1 MYKSAL
7 EILSLLNNEG
17 YEAYIIGGYVRD
29 KLIGIENSD
38 IDIIT
43 SATPDRICNIFNND
57 YINNYGSINLK
68 YNDYNFDITT
78 FRKEFNYQNRK
89 PNIEFITSLK
99 EDLKRRDFTINTICI
114 DKNGNYIDLL
124 NGISDLNNKL
134 LKCVGNPVD
143 KLNEDPLR
151 ILRAIRFSSIYNFKL
166 DEELEKEIILNKS
179 LINTLSFDRIRKELD
194 YIFNSNNVNLAID
207 MFNRF
212 NLFELLNIK
221 PKNSVIETGNKIS
234 IWAQLE
240 YTDKYNFSNEEK
252 KSINE
257 IKEIIIENKIDNYTV
272 YKYNMDNIKEA
283 NKILNLNIDI
293 DDIYNNLSIYNK
305 KDIDISFEDLKDIVD
320 INNINQIYI
329 DLEKQIL
336 YNRLKNKK
344 EDIISYITSN
354 KVGDNNE

>member
-7 EILSLLNNEG
+7 EILNILNNKG

-43 SATPDRICNIFNND
+43 SATPDQICNIFNND

-68 YNDYNFDITT
+68 YNDCNFDITT

-89 PNIEFITSLK
+89 PNIKFITSLE

-143 KLNEDPLR
+143 KLKEDPLR

-166 DEELEKEIILNKS
+166 DAELEKEIILNKS
-179 LINTLSFDRIRKELD
+179 LINTLSFDRIKKELD

-212 NLFELLNIK
+212 DLFKLLNIK

-272 YKYNMDNIKEA
+272 YKYSMDNIKEA

-293 DDIYNNLSIYNK
+293 DDMYNNLSIYNK

-320 INNINQIYI
+320 IHNINQIYI